1 LPSPVRPKVSGIYLY
16 PQPSHLYYALG
27 YKSLLPQPFIMPL
40 GGLSYLKSLINPLT
54 MPRII
59 LALLISL
66 LSQQVLNADAIDRA
80 WQTSIEPVTLSLRNK
95 LADAPYTVQ
104 FIVEAQSSD
113 AQWSYT
119 TESAANAWQRPQ
131 FPKDFKGP
139 NVDHL
144 RPQAYTWHARVVSD
158 GNQRVMDGSF
168 TYPNITPSEHD

>member
-1 LPSPVRPKVSGIYLY
+1 MPSTVRPKVSGIII
-16 PQPSHLYYALG
+16 PSALPP
-27 YKSLLPQPFIMPL
+27 LLCPWVQV
-40 GGLSYLKSLINPLT
+40 PLT
-54 MPRII
+54 FIMPRII

-66 LSQQVLNADAIDRA
+66 LSQQVLNADAFDRA
-80 WQTSIEPVTLSLRNK
+80 WQTSVEPVTLSLRNK

-158 GNQRVMDGSF
+158 DNQRVMDGSF